1 MEMLQSLPLEVI
13 EIQPRLHEHKTTATL
28 TTGGGFRDYPH
39 PMITSTSLAVHA
51 GGVRRNLLAIALASL
66 GLAACSAS
74 TQTASNRDK
83 LPAQAAAI
91 ADANADLHTNPWAAN
106 CYAQFERDVLRLAG
120 PRSVNC
126 GLLRLDATEE
136 QKEEVEQCA
145 RDAEKLGRPYRA
157 GQVGIDIADTYIAC
171 DVAIRDPQGQR
182 WRLWYDFD
190 LDDRLSKGAS
200 DGVVTVSR
208 CNSIAFQP
216 GTLLT
221 HSFFEL
227 GGCQEAPSLV
237 SSPIAAGAP

>member
-1 MEMLQSLPLEVI
+1 
-13 EIQPRLHEHKTTATL
+13 
-28 TTGGGFRDYPH
+28 
-39 PMITSTSLAVHA
+39 MITPNSPIVHA
-51 GGVRRNLLAIALASL
+51 GGFRRNLIAIALASVA
-66 GLAACSAS
+66 LAACSAS

-91 ADANADLHTNPWAAN
+91 ADANDIHTNPWAAN

-120 PRSVNC
+120 TRAVNC

-136 QKEEVEQCA
+136 QKAEVEKCA
-145 RDAEKLGRPYRA
+145 KTAEELGRPYRA

-171 DVAIRDPQGQR
+171 DVAIRDTHGQR

-190 LDDRLSKGAS
+190 LDDRLSQGAS

-227 GGCQEAPSLV
+227 GGCQEAPALV
-237 SSPIAAGAP
+237 SSPVAAGAP

>member
-1 MEMLQSLPLEVI
+1 
-13 EIQPRLHEHKTTATL
+13 
-28 TTGGGFRDYPH
+28 
-39 PMITSTSLAVHA
+39 MITSLSPVAHA
-51 GGVRRNLLAIALASL
+51 GRVPVLRLLGAALAGL
-66 GLAACSAS
+66 ALAACSATTTQGS
-74 TQTASNRDK
+74 TPSAKVD
-83 LPAQAAAI
+83 AVAA
-91 ADANADLHTNPWAAN
+91 DADLHTNPWASN

-120 PRSVNC
+120 TRSVNC

-171 DVAIRDPQGQR
+171 DVAIRDPSGQR

-190 LDDRLSKGAS
+190 LDDRQSKGLS

-227 GGCQEAPSLV
+227 GGCQEAPMLV
-237 SSPIAAGAP
+237 SSPVAAGAP

>member
-1 MEMLQSLPLEVI
+1 
-13 EIQPRLHEHKTTATL
+13 
-28 TTGGGFRDYPH
+28 
-39 PMITSTSLAVHA
+39 MITPTSLVAHA
-51 GGVRRNLLAIALASL
+51 GGFRRNLLAIALGCVA
-66 GLAACSAS
+66 LAACSAS

-91 ADANADLHTNPWAAN
+91 AKANAPVDEHTNPWASN
-106 CYAQFERDVLRLAG
+106 CYEKFERDVLTLSGERA
-120 PRSVNC
+120 VNC
-126 GLLRLDATEE
+126 GLLRLDATEDD
-136 QKEEVEQCA
+136 KAEVEKCTKA
-145 RDAEKLGRPYRA
+145 AEKLGRPYRA
-157 GQVGIDIADTYIAC
+157 GQVGIDVADTYIAC
-171 DVAIRDPQGQR
+171 DVAIRDTTGQR

-190 LDDRLSKGAS
+190 LNDRLSQGRS

-237 SSPIAAGAP
+237 SSPVAAGAP

>member
-1 MEMLQSLPLEVI
+1 
-13 EIQPRLHEHKTTATL
+13 
-28 TTGGGFRDYPH
+28 
-39 PMITSTSLAVHA
+39 MITPASPAVHA
-51 GGVRRNLLAIALASL
+51 RAPRVAFLVSVCLA
-66 GLAACSAS
+66 LAACSAS

-83 LPAQAAAI
+83 VPAQAAAI
-91 ADANADLHTNPWAAN
+91 AAANVDDHTNPWASN
-106 CYAQFERDVLRLAG
+106 CYEKFERDVLRLASEH
-120 PRSVNC
+120 SVNC

-136 QKEEVEQCA
+136 DKAEVEKCTKA
-145 RDAEKLGRPYRA
+145 AEKLGRPYRA

-171 DVAIRDPQGQR
+171 DVAIRDPHGQR

-227 GGCQEAPSLV
+227 GGCREAPRLV
-237 SSPIAAGAP
+237 SSPVAAGAP